1 MNKVNGTCVVVTA
14 IICLVSGSGFA
25 QTLRDTDYFTL
36 EAGTFVSGDKL
47 INDIFGP
54 HLDAFGALNKMLT
67 DNFSVLGK
75 VEGIYGEGSKSGIDL
90 TRSGLKA
97 GLSLVGLLMPG
108 KPVDPYVLAGGL
120 FEYNRV
126 TASAGGADENDSDSE
141 FGFEIGGG
149 IEFNLEPKTL
159 LDLGVL
165 YQKFSDFDSI
175 YANARIGYALTT
187 SVTLLLEGG
196 YAFDEEDYYARAGI
210 AVKY

>member
-1 MNKVNGTCVVVTA
+1 MNKLIRICMASVA
-14 IICLVSGSGFA
+14 IISLVSVRGFA
-25 QTLRDTDYFTL
+25 DSLRNADYLNL
-36 EAGTFVSGDKL
+36 EAGAFVSGDKL

-67 DNFSVLGK
+67 DNFSALGK

-97 GLSLVGLLMPG
+97 GLSLVGLLTPG

-141 FGFEIGGG
+141 FGFEVGGG

-175 YANARIGYALTT
+175 YANARIGYAFTT
-187 SVTLLLEGG
+187 SVTLLIEGG